1 MILDLRPAVPADAGA
16 IRDLVRAVY
25 GKWVPLI
32 GREPKPM
39 RADYAAAI
47 AAHRF
52 ALLEEGGALMALI
65 EMAVEPEYLLI
76 ENIAVA
82 EAAQGKGIGS
92 ALLHH
97 AESVAGQLGL
107 LELQLYTNARMESNL
122 ALYARRGYAE
132 YRRDPYANGA
142 DVVHMRKRMVSE

>member
-1 MILDLRPAVPADAGA
+1 MILDLRPAMPADAGA

-107 LELQLYTNARMESNL
+107 LELRLYTNARMDRNIKFYQQAGFHETG
-122 ALYARRGYAE
+122 RRPNPHRPGWTLV
-132 YRRDPYANGA
+132 DMTK
-142 DVVHMRKRMVSE
+142 VLT